1 MRLKDPRQKNET
13 HLAFIRGLPG
23 CVCLNPIETE
33 AAHVRMSV
41 AAVGKINPGVGAK
54 AHDSWTVPLCGK
66 HHREQHEG
74 GEPKFWQS
82 VGIDPLS
89 LATELYANSGDH
101 AACEQI
107 IRAQQNE
114 RV

>member
-1 MRLKDPRQKNET
+1 VIQKSPPQKSKK
-13 HLAFIRGLPG
+13 HLDFIRGLSC

-41 AAVGKINPGVGAK
+41 AMAGKLNPGVGAK
-54 AHDSWTVPLCGK
+54 PHDSWTVPLCGR

-74 GEPKFWQS
+74 SEPKFWQS

-89 LATELYANSGDH
+89 LAKELHANSGDH
-101 AACEQI
+101 LRCEQI
-107 IRAQQNE
+107 IRAQQSE